1 MIKFKI
7 LKSDESCNS
16 NPKSEILNWTA
27 KGTSDL
33 KFRISDLNCRT
44 RPISKFL
51 PVLLLGVALF
61 TYAQDATRTVWDGV
75 YNEEQA
81 QRGRAVFLDQC
92 SNCHG
97 RDLEGAD
104 MTPPLTG
111 GGFMANWDGLTLGD
125 LADRIRVSMP
135 LNSPGTLSRQQT
147 VDVIAYIL
155 RFDQFPAGKE
165 ELPRETP
172 ALKQILFKARP

>member
-1 MIKFKI
+1 MIEFKI
-7 LKSDESCNS
+7 SKMDESCIS

-27 KGTSDL
+27 KVTSNL
-33 KFRISDLNCRT
+33 NFRISDLNCRT

>member
-1 MIKFKI
+1 MIEFKI
-7 LKSDESCNS
+7 LKSDELGQGGSPQDPYRRFIVACTRGC
-16 NPKSEILNWTA
+16 PLVPI
-27 KGTSDL
+27 
-33 KFRISDLNCRT
+33 

-51 PVLLLGVALF
+51 MFGILFLLGLAIF
-61 TYAQDATRTVWDGV
+61 TYAQDAPRTVWDGV

-104 MTPPLTG
+104 MTPALTG
-111 GGFMANWDGLTLGD
+111 GAFMANWDGLTLGD

-147 VDVIAYIL
+147 ADVVAFIL

-165 ELPRETP
+165 ELPREVP

>member
-1 MIKFKI
+1 
-7 LKSDESCNS
+7 
-16 NPKSEILNWTA
+16 
-27 KGTSDL
+27 
-33 KFRISDLNCRT
+33 
-44 RPISKFL
+44 
-51 PVLLLGVALF
+51 
-61 TYAQDATRTVWDGV
+61 
-75 YNEEQA
+75 
-81 QRGRAVFLDQC
+81 
-92 SNCHG
+92 
-97 RDLEGAD
+97 

-135 LNSPGTLSRQQT
+135 LNSPGSLSRQQT